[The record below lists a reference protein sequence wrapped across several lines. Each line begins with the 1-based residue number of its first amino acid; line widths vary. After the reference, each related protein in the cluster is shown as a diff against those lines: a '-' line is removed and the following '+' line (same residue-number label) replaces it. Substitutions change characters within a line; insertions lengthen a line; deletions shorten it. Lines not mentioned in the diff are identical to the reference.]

1 MAYSTQ
7 VTLYT
12 ASEER
17 DVLGQPIDNPQV
29 WRTVWCEATHSG
41 GSRRTYAGR
50 IVNEHQVVL
59 TTHWRD
65 GIEQC
70 RFAEFD
76 GSRRIIQAIAP
87 EGRKRK
93 VHIVVDYDGY
103 SYGE

>member
-1 MAYSTQ
+1 MAYNTQ
-7 VTLYT
+7 VILYT

-17 DVLGQPIDNPQV
+17 DALGQPIDNPQV

-65 GIEQC
+65 GIERC
-70 RFAEFD
+70 RFAVFD
-76 GSRRIIQAIAP
+76 GSRRTIYSMIP
-87 EGRKRK
+87 EGRRHK
-93 VHIVVDYDGY
+93 VHIVVDIDDY